1 MSIEA
6 RAGNLTKSDK
16 ESGKAVYGVHRKAMM
31 SIIESASLSPDD
43 RLQSKGDD

>member
-16 ESGKAVYGVHRKAMM
+16 ESGKAVYGADKKKIG
-31 SIIESASLSPDD
+31 SIDHVMLNKSTGEIA
-43 RLQSKGDD
+43 